1 MTIAIIIA
9 AVLVIG
15 YLLYLGTNRRR
26 AKHEAERDQL
36 QGKAEDH
43 RQMAS
48 RHEEQAEELE
58 QAAEEV

>member
-1 MTIAIIIA
+1 MTIAIIVV

-26 AKHEAERDQL
+26 VQQEEERDQL

-43 RQMAS
+43 RVMAS
-48 RHEEQAEELE
+48 RHEQQAEELE